1 VSGDGWLEPGV
12 CGVQLSMFEQL
23 TLEMGR
29 SEGDLEQL
37 GRRLY
42 AALASAGADTGP
54 ALEISR
60 VARWAHEAGTDLRRR
75 QRLAQDLDAQQP
87 RAALSVVDGVFV
99 RLPDEYSDQ
108 QAQISGYQAADLF
121 ERATAGDRG
130 ALRSLRNYERFIGDP
145 YFARGL
151 LERLGAVGVLN
162 VPFGLSRELRT
173 DANRHDAMLDA
184 NTADTRAAMELLGRA
199 LADGT
204 RPLSAGYAGDGFL
217 TALTAAGRAGFPPE
231 NSRPRYFGYQGLGTI
246 LGSGSGAVKYSDA
259 FMRVVGRDMIAHE
272 RQNDVASWRAV
283 PDAAGIYESGASQG
297 EGEQPGHYLQGL
309 LMAAG
314 ASRAG
319 AQILLDYT
327 PAGETSGNLRY
338 LLHERRRMWA
348 GTDHGAALG
357 NVLRTAAS
365 GEDERS
371 REIFDEIVRVL
382 GADQLKLMKYEA
394 GGLKIDDREAFDELS
409 GLRAAMGDLLIS
421 QLDHVST
428 KLYAAED
435 SGHIVRGSRER
446 TRLLLAVIADT
457 VTDDAAYTA
466 LFKAHVGHLRL
477 WIDDQNGKGREGE
490 VGLAMG
496 AGSLGRLLALRT
508 ETMKALKVQED
519 KVNAALKAKIDFGL
533 GLVDPAAYLTRF
545 RVPPEITGPAGAKVF
560 DEISKHLVER
570 LGENA
575 EKGNTENHRIS
586 DEDRMRDLV
595 NQMLL
600 SSAVFHLEYQAA
612 EVVGEV
618 FAENG
623 KILPPSTWDEGQ
635 AEAFYDWCRERDV
648 PIPKLNNTVNSAVD
662 SARDGTIEKFAVG
675 GDRR

>member
-1 VSGDGWLEPGV
+1 M
-12 CGVQLSMFEQL
+12 SMFEQL
-23 TLEMGR
+23 TTAMSR
-29 SEGDLEQL
+29 SEDDLERL
-37 GRRLY
+37 ARRLY
-42 AALASAGADTGP
+42 TALASAGADTGP

-60 VARWAHEAGTDLRRR
+60 VAQWAREVGPDLRRR
-75 QRLAQDLDAQQP
+75 HRLAQDLDAQQP
-87 RAALSVVDGVFV
+87 RSALSVVDGVFV
-99 RLPDEYSDQ
+99 RLPDGRSDQ

-121 ERATAGDRG
+121 EQATAGDRG
-130 ALRSLRNYERFIGDP
+130 ALRSLRNYEQFAGDP

-162 VPFGLSRELRT
+162 VPFGLTRT
-173 DANRHDAMLDA
+173 LQADANRHGAMLDA

-204 RPLSAGYAGDGFL
+204 RPLSAGYMGDDFL

-231 NSRPRYFGYQGLGTI
+231 NSHPRYFGYQGLGTI
-246 LGSGSGAVKYSDA
+246 LGSAPGAVKYSDA
-259 FMRVVGRDMIAHE
+259 FMRVVGRDMLAHE
-272 RQNDVASWRAV
+272 RQNDISSWRAV
-283 PDAAGIYESGASQG
+283 PDAAGIYASGAFNS

-314 ASRAG
+314 ASRTG

-327 PAGETSGNLRY
+327 PAGETSSNLRY
-338 LLHERRRMWA
+338 LLHDRRRVWA

-357 NVLRTAAS
+357 HVLRTAAS

-371 REIFDEIVRVL
+371 RELFDEIVRVL

-394 GGLKIDDREAFDELS
+394 GGLKISDRETFDELS
-409 GLRAAMGDLLIS
+409 GLRAAMGDLLIT

-428 KLYAAED
+428 RLYAAED
-435 SGHIVRGSRER
+435 SGHIARGSREQ

-477 WIDDQNGKGREGE
+477 WIDDQRSKGREGE
-490 VGLAMG
+490 IGLAMD
-496 AGSLGRLLALRT
+496 ASALGRLLALRT

-519 KVNAALKAKIDFGL
+519 KVNASLKAKIDFGL
-533 GLVDPAAYLTRF
+533 GLVDPTAYLSRF
-545 RVPPEITGPAGAKVF
+545 KVPPEITGPAGAKVF
-560 DEISKHLVER
+560 DEISKYLVQR
-570 LGENA
+570 FGENT
-575 EKGNTENHRIS
+575 EKENTENHRVS

-600 SSAVFHLEYQAA
+600 SSTVSYLEHDSEDVAGWPF
-612 EVVGEV
+612 ERGGE
-618 FAENG
+618 
-623 KILPPSTWDEGQ
+623 ILPPSTWDQAQ
-635 AEAFYDWCRERDV
+635 AEAFYRWCKERDV
-648 PIPKLNNTVNSAVD
+648 PVPEAGSGVNEAIERAHDRAVR
-662 SARDGTIEKFAVG
+662 SFAEAG
-675 GDRR
+675 GRE